1 MNYNKSIYGAI
12 AITFIVAV
20 LALLLGLGHR
30 SVGKLGAVSVTTN
43 LPSLGVTQLAVG
55 SGCDQQYTT
64 CTGLSIDSSGNIT
77 TSGSITASSTG
88 STGGVYSTT
97 TISAILSINS
107 MAGVGTVLFT
117 PVNAS
122 AVTLTLLGSSSLTT
136 FVPNIGD
143 RQSIMYYNSSSTGPV
158 VTFAGGTGTTLV
170 AASSTK
176 NMGPGGTATI
186 SFVRVATGLIVATI
200 HAQGN

>member
-1 MNYNKSIYGAI
+1 MNNNKSIYGAI

-20 LALLLGLGHR
+20 LALFLGLGH
-30 SVGKLGAVSVTTN
+30 SATGKLGAVSVTTN
-43 LPSLGVTQLAVG
+43 LPSLGVAQLAVG

-77 TSGSITASSTG
+77 TSGNITASSAIAV
-88 STGGVYSTT
+88 GGVYSTT
-97 TISAILSINS
+97 TISAILSVNS
-107 MAGVGTVLFT
+107 MIGISTVLFT
-117 PVNAS
+117 PVNGS

-136 FVPNIGD
+136 FIPNVGD
-143 RQSIMYYNSSSTGPV
+143 RTSIQYYNSSSTGPV

-170 AASSTK
+170 TASSTK
-176 NMGPGGTATI
+176 AMGPGGTAMI